1 MTSDKMAELGGAAD
15 CLGHALLSGQAHPAP
30 LPPLGA
36 PLLPLYVAC
45 VWEIS
50 LGIFLDIQASFIGHR
65 VQGVA
70 AATSEAEVSGL
81 ISATVTISQDGL
93 LVS

>member
-1 MTSDKMAELGGAAD
+1 MSGPRFAVWSGSPRSAATIGRTAFATLRRLRVGDITGHILGY
-15 CLGHALLSGQAHPAP
+15 SGFFYWSP
-30 LPPLGA
+30 
-36 PLLPLYVAC
+36 
-45 VWEIS
+45 
-50 LGIFLDIQASFIGHR
+50 

-93 LVS
+93 LVSKTVELWPG